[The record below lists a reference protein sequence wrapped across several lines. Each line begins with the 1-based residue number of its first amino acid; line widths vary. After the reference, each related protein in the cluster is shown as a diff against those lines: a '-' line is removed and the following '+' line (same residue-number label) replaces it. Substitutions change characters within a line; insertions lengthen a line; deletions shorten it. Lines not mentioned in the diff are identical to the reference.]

1 MTQLLI
7 QGSSSYLKHTK
18 RGKARWKF
26 SLLMRHCAKYS
37 VSFIGRQRGIPRLVF
52 FFFFPA
58 FSKCMVENNKALL
71 GIRKIIYW
79 VSEESKPSK
88 TKKSTM

>member
-7 QGSSSYLKHTK
+7 QGLSSYLKHTK
-18 RGKARWKF
+18 RGKACWKF

-52 FFFFPA
+52 FFFPA
-58 FSKCMVENNKALL
+58 FSKCMVENYEALL
-71 GIRKIIYW
+71 GIRKNIYW

>member
-1 MTQLLI
+1 
-7 QGSSSYLKHTK
+7 
-18 RGKARWKF
+18 
-26 SLLMRHCAKYS
+26 
-37 VSFIGRQRGIPRLVF
+37 
-52 FFFFPA
+52 
-58 FSKCMVENNKALL
+58 MVENNKALL